1 MIEGLTPRL
10 VPNLELPDL
19 VEIELTV
26 TDLTYPDTNQEVF
39 TLTVLLLVG
48 PPDPN
53 ALVYLVPRAVFERGS
68 PVHVGALTGIEE
80 QTEPLLEILEVMAPS
95 DIVVFLCESTLTV
108 TAACQALGLSSPS
121 TPSI

>member
-10 VPNLELPDL
+10 VLNAELPDL

-26 TDLTYPDTNQEVF
+26 ADLTNPEPSHDVF

-53 ALVYLVPRAVFERGS
+53 ALVYLVPRAVFERGA
-68 PVHVGALTGIEE
+68 PVHVGALTGKED
-80 QTEPLLEILEVMAPS
+80 QTEALLE
-95 DIVVFLCESTLTV
+95 IVVFLCESTLTV
-108 TAACQALGLSSPS
+108 TAARQSLGLASPAAPS
-121 TPSI
+121 T

>member
-10 VPNLELPDL
+10 VPNAELPDL
-19 VEIELTV
+19 VEIALTV
-26 TDLTYPDTNQEVF
+26 ADNTNPEPSLEVF

-53 ALVYLVPRAVFERGS
+53 ALVYLVPRAVFERGA
-68 PVHVGALTGIEE
+68 PVHVGALAGVED
-80 QTEPLLEILEVMAPS
+80 QTEALLEILEVMAPS

-108 TAACQALGLSSPS
+108 KAACQSLGLTWPSAPSS
-121 TPSI
+121 

>member
-10 VPNLELPDL
+10 VPNAELPDW

-26 TDLTYPDTNQEVF
+26 ADLSNEDPSHEVF

-68 PVHVGALTGIEE
+68 PVHVGALTGVED
-80 QTEPLLEILEVMAPS
+80 QTEALLEILEVMAPS
-95 DIVVFLCESTLTV
+95 DIVVFLCESTQTV
-108 TAACQALGLSSPS
+108 TAARQALGLASPATPS
-121 TPSI
+121 T

>member
-10 VPNLELPDL
+10 VLNAELPDL

-26 TDLTYPDTNQEVF
+26 ADLTNTEPSHDVF

-53 ALVYLVPRAVFERGS
+53 ALVYLVPRAVFERGA
-68 PVHVGALTGIEE
+68 PVHVGALTGEAD
-80 QTEPLLEILEVMAPS
+80 QTEALLEILEVMAPS

-108 TAACQALGLSSPS
+108 TAARQSLGVASPAAPS
-121 TPSI
+121 T

>member
-10 VPNLELPDL
+10 VPNAELPDL
-19 VEIELTV
+19 VEIALTV
-26 TDLTYPDTNQEVF
+26 AGNTNPEPSLEVF

-53 ALVYLVPRAVFERGS
+53 ALVYLVPRAVFERGA
-68 PVHVGALTGIEE
+68 PVHVGALTGVED
-80 QTEPLLEILEVMAPS
+80 QTEALLEILEVMSPS

-108 TAACQALGLSSPS
+108 TAACQSLGLVWPSAPSS
-121 TPSI
+121 

>member
-10 VPNLELPDL
+10 VLNAELPDL

-26 TDLTYPDTNQEVF
+26 ADLTNTQPSHEVF

-53 ALVYLVPRAVFERGS
+53 ALVYLVPRAVFERGA
-68 PVHVGALTGIEE
+68 PVHVGALTGEE
-80 QTEPLLEILEVMAPS
+80 DQTEALLEILEVMAPS

-108 TAACQALGLSSPS
+108 TAARHSLGLV
-121 TPSI
+121 

>member
-10 VPNLELPDL
+10 VLNAELPDL

-26 TDLTYPDTNQEVF
+26 ADLTNPESSHDVF

-53 ALVYLVPRAVFERGS
+53 ALVYLVPRAVFERGA
-68 PVHVGALTGIEE
+68 PVHVGALAGVED
-80 QTEPLLEILEVMAPS
+80 QTEALLEILELMAPS

-108 TAACQALGLSSPS
+108 TAARQSLGLV
-121 TPSI
+121 